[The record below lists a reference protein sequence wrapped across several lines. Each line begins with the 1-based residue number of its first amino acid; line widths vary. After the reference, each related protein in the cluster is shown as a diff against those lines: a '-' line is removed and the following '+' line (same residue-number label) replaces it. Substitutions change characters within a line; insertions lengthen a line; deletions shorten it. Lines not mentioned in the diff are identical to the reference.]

1 MYKYK
6 RLFNKWK
13 WNRNGWHLIWEKK
26 ELGELHRGVYKNENA
41 ICRVIKFDRLSRYN
55 IENII
60 SDFEKII
67 NLSDHNIDLLLR
79 YYILNDN
86 KGIIV
91 NKQYKNDSLY
101 DYVQV
106 NKNILSN
113 EDKMKIA
120 KRIINGINY
129 LNKHKIFIVI

>member
-1 MYKYK
+1 M
-6 RLFNKWK
+6 
-13 WNRNGWHLIWEKK
+13 
-26 ELGELHRGVYKNENA
+26 
-41 ICRVIKFDRLSRYN
+41 
-55 IENII
+55 
-60 SDFEKII
+60 
-67 NLSDHNIDLLLR
+67 LR
-79 YYILNDN
+79 YYIGNDN